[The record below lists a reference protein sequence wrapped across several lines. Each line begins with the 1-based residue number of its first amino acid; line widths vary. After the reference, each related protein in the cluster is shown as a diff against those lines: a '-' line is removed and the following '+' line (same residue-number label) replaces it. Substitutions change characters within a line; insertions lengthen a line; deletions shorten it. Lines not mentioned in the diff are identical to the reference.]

1 MGRMPMEYM
10 NTILGTAPVETGNE
24 TVMDTPNL
32 RLPMRTLLL
41 CNDVQFTG
49 TTRSVLNHLQVT
61 PGIVGN
67 YQQAL
72 RELAEQEFEVIVVDW
87 REVDNL
93 GEFLSEVRRSKKNHE
108 SVLVA
113 IVRDLLDLRQA
124 FAAGVHFLIHKPA
137 STLQIERCMRAA
149 YAATVVRRRKHHRE
163 PVNILALASKRD
175 YPSGEVTIVNLGE
188 GGAGVRLHG
197 AEWKQDSAV
206 HVRVAE
212 DIDLRFTLPGS
223 DAVIHSSGRVIWSAG
238 DAAGIRFTS
247 IPESDRLQLESWLT
261 ECVEH
266 SLAEMQERL
275 RAACA

>member
-1 MGRMPMEYM
+1 MPMRLMRHE
-10 NTILGTAPVETGNE
+10 IQTATERQE
-24 TVMDTPNL
+24 SRLFMDTQNL
-32 RLPMRTLLL
+32 KLPMRTLLL
-41 CNDVQFTG
+41 CNDIQFAG
-49 TTRSVLNHLQVT
+49 TTRGVLRNLEVT
-61 PGIVGN
+61 PRIVGDC
-67 YQQAL
+67 QRAL
-72 RELAEQEFEVIVVDW
+72 GELTEQEFDVILVDW
-87 REVDNL
+87 REIDNL

-163 PVNILALASKRD
+163 MVKIPAVASTRD
-175 YPSGEVTIVNLGE
+175 YPYGEVTIVNLSE

-197 AEWKQDSAV
+197 AELEESSGEFRVQ
-206 HVRVAE
+206 VAE
-212 DIDLRFTLPGS
+212 DIDLRFALPS
-223 DAVIHSSGRVIWSAG
+223 SNSIIHSSGRVIWCAG

-247 IPESDRLQLESWLT
+247 IAENDRLAFESWLT

-275 RAACA
+275 RAVCA